1 MFAPERDSG
10 VGVAKAVVWQKYSRT
25 RAQVG
30 VLWTRVPEHA
40 KRDRQAGSMRVAGG
54 AEKRRAEGGVDEEA

>member
-1 MFAPERDSG
+1 MFASERDSG
-10 VGVAKAVVWQKYSRT
+10 VGVAK
-25 RAQVG
+25 
-30 VLWTRVPEHA
+30 VLANSSSGRRIVESMWTRVPEQA